1 MQLILLKC
9 ALTSQNKLVMNT
21 HLVNIKK
28 ILVFVISLILC
39 ANALAQNET
48 DSAKVFVRVYNLQNK
63 KIGKGKLVA
72 IKESSLQ
79 LIRNKK
85 IKEFSTVNIGT
96 IKTKRSDGYN
106 ILIGTITGATAI
118 GIAVASDTNAN
129 NAFFSVE
136 GDILAGA
143 IMGGTAGVA
152 IGGIT
157 CLFKN
162 SVTYEINGDM
172 EKWKAFKIMM
182 HNNKVLNKH

>member
-1 MQLILLKC
+1 
-9 ALTSQNKLVMNT
+9 MNPY
-21 HLVNIKK
+21 LVNVIK
-28 ILVFVISLILC
+28 ILVFAISLTLC
-39 ANALAQNET
+39 DNVLAQNET

-63 KIGKGKLVA
+63 KIGKGKLLA

-85 IKEFSTVNIGT
+85 IKEFSVVNIGT

-106 ILIGTITGATAI
+106 ILIGTITGAAVI
-118 GIAVASDTNAN
+118 GIGVASETNAN

-143 IMGGTAGVA
+143 IMGGTAGAA

-172 EKWKAFKIMM
+172 EKWKTFTIMM
-182 HNNKVLNKH
+182 HNNKVLNKN